1 MRLRSLLALILS
13 LSTIT
18 AVATTPANKTEPELE
33 LGVTGDIEI
42 DRDGSVRDYRVTSEL
57 APALQRVVE
66 KHVRTWAFEPIEVD
80 GRPMIAKTAV
90 RLQLRAEPT
99 DDDYRLLVEHV
110 SFGEAR
116 SAQTT
121 RPRYPRDAVRAGVG
135 ARVLLQVRIDALG
148 NVVAAHAYQ
157 TSLAAAGLTDA
168 RARKWREVFER
179 VSLDA
184 VASWKYAPSEVVDG
198 QSAEQTA
205 MIPIAFEISEGPRLR
220 SSEGRWKAYTPG
232 PITPAPWIDADDA
245 VGTDTDAIA
254 DGETRS
260 LSSRFRLKN
269 AIAGAVL

>member
-1 MRLRSLLALILS
+1 MRLHFLPALVLS
-13 LSTIT
+13 LSSLV
-18 AVATTPANKTEPELE
+18 AVASTPANKPELE

-66 KHVRTWAFEPIEVD
+66 KHVRTWAFEPIEID
-80 GRPMIAKTAV
+80 GKPVIAKTAV

-116 SAQTT
+116 SARTT
-121 RPRYPRDAVRAGVG
+121 PPRYPRDAVRARVG
-135 ARVLLQVRIDALG
+135 ARVLLQVRIDAQG

-168 RARKWREVFER
+168 KARKWREVFER
-179 VSLDA
+179 ASLDA
-184 VASWKYAPSEVVDG
+184 VTSWKYEPSEVVGG

-205 MIPIAFEISEGPRLR
+205 MVPIAFSISEGPIRR
-220 SSEGRWKAYTPG
+220 SSEGRWKAYMPG
-232 PITPAPWIDADDA
+232 PVTPAPWLDADIA
-245 VGTDTDAIA
+245 VTDTDAIA

-260 LSSRFRLKN
+260 LSSRFRLKDDV
-269 AIAGAVL
+269 AGAVL

>member
-1 MRLRSLLALILS
+1 MRLRALLALILS
-13 LSTIT
+13 LSTMA
-18 AVATTPANKTEPELE
+18 AVATTPANKPELE

-80 GRPMIAKTAV
+80 GRPVIAKTAV
-90 RLQLRAEPT
+90 RLQLSAEPT

-121 RPRYPRDAVRAGVG
+121 RPRYPRDAVRARVG
-135 ARVLLQVRIDALG
+135 ARVLLQVRIDAQG
-148 NVVAAHAYQ
+148 NVVAAHPYQ
-157 TSLAAAGLTDA
+157 TSLDAAGLTDA
-168 RARKWREVFER
+168 KARKWREVFER

-198 QSAEQTA
+198 QSVEQTA

-220 SSEGRWKAYTPG
+220 SSEGRWKAYAPG
-232 PITPAPWIDADDA
+232 PITPAPWIDADAA
-245 VGTDTDAIA
+245 VTDTDAIA

-260 LSSRFRLKN
+260 LSSRFRLKDD
-269 AIAGAVL
+269 IAGAVL